1 MRFSLTSGG
10 LNPSL
15 AGSSRL
21 SWERLIS
28 GPQDPLQPGTSVQPE
43 QVRGWGRRGLE
54 WGEGFGASDSGV
66 REEGLKFQE
75 ACVEQL
81 GASARQRAP
90 GARGERS
97 GESGCPKP
105 SAERGAARAG
115 ARAGVAGLPG
125 KECMHPVLA
134 RSPGTPEAPA
144 GCSAAV
150 RRASRVGAGAREPGG
165 AGQAGEQ
172 RSLCSGV
179 PGLPMARSPRGYPG
193 ACARLL
199 APGLAG
205 NSAQVRESE

>member
-1 MRFSLTSGG
+1 MDPRDVGGRQRRGKGRDVREARGNSAYPQPGGVRGQPHCLVPPENRRLCFARAAPPAPVRFSLTSGG

-28 GPQDPLQPGTSVQPE
+28 GPQDPLQPGTSAQPE

-97 GESGCPKP
+97 GESGCPEP

-125 KECMHPVLA
+125 KECMHPVWLDL
-134 RSPGTPEAPA
+134 RAPPRLPQ
-144 GCSAAV
+144 AAV
-150 RRASRVGAGAREPGG
+150 
-165 AGQAGEQ
+165 Q
-172 RSLCSGV
+172 L
-179 PGLPMARSPRGYPG
+179 
-193 ACARLL
+193 
-199 APGLAG
+199 
-205 NSAQVRESE
+205 